1 MWRKS
6 QIAIEYAY
14 RYHATHPQSHVFWVY
29 AASAARF
36 DQAYKDIA
44 RKVKLPRVDD
54 PDVDVCELVSDWL
67 NNDDSGEWL
76 MILDNADNRD
86 LFLQPVNSEV
96 PKQVNMMKKP
106 LIDYLPINLT
116 SKRSLLITTR
126 NRLLG
131 EIISDENPCTEV
143 RPFAF
148 QEAKELLRS
157 RAGDVAESWS
167 DTDSDTLV
175 EVLGYIPLAITQSAA
190 FVKRYRTPLPRYL
203 KSLEKHEQNLK
214 DALRREFEDYTRER
228 DFPNAVFQTWE
239 ISFDQMRKQEPRAAE
254 MLSLMSMFDRQ
265 KIPEDLLRRPGE
277 RDVEFFAAIGTL
289 EGLSLITTDLENE
302 TFMIHRLVQLSIHI
316 WIEQHNEN
324 ALYEEKSLALLAGR
338 FPEGELGDRNVRES
352 LFPHAQAVLRYDLVS
367 EACVIHRA
375 DLLRNIGWFDWQQG
389 RYDIAYQ
396 KGLES
401 YELYRKQGG
410 YNDPRTL
417 KSSNLVA
424 FILLHQ
430 GKYEESE
437 KLCRRALELFKERLG
452 AEHLDVLD
460 SVSEM
465 AMALAGQGKYKE
477 AEEKHRLALEGERKV
492 LEAEHPTILASI
504 SNLALVLRRQGKYEK
519 AEEMN
524 RRALKGIEK
533 ALGVEHSET
542 LTFVANLASVLRRQ
556 GKYEE
561 AEEMNRRVL
570 KGREKVLRMD
580 HPDTLVS
587 VAKLAS
593 VLRRQGKYEEAE
605 EMNRR
610 ALKGIEKALGVEHP
624 ETLTL
629 VANLASIL
637 GDQGKYEEGEEMNRR
652 ALKGIEKA
660 LGVEHPE
667 TLTLVANL
675 ASVLRRQRKYE
686 EAEEMNRRVLKGRE
700 KVLGMDHPD
709 TLVSVAKLAS
719 VLRRQG
725 KYEEAE
731 EMNRRALEGRKKVL
745 GVDHPDTLK
754 SVANLASVRES
765 MKRRRG

>member
-14 RYHATHPQSHVFWVY
+14 RYHAAHPQSHVFWVY
-29 AASAARF
+29 AANAARF

-67 NNDDSGEWL
+67 NDNDSREWL

-96 PKQVNMMKKP
+96 PKQVTMMKKP
-106 LIDYLPINLT
+106 LIDYLPIKLT

-131 EIISDENPCTEV
+131 EIISNENPCTEV

-214 DALRREFEDYTRER
+214 DSLRREFEDYTRER
-228 DFPNAVFQTWE
+228 GFPNAVFQTWE
-239 ISFDQMRKQEPRAAE
+239 VSFDQMRKQEPRAAE

-316 WIEQHNEN
+316 WIEQHNEK

-338 FPEGELGDRNVRES
+338 FPEGELGDRSVCES

-367 EACVIHRA
+367 KACVIHRA

-389 RYDIAYQ
+389 RYEMAYH
-396 KGLES
+396 KGVES

-417 KSSNLVA
+417 KSSNLMA
-424 FILLHQ
+424 FILRCQ

-437 KLCRRALELFKERLG
+437 KLSRRALELFEERLG
-452 AEHLDVLD
+452 AEHLDILK
-460 SVSEM
+460 SVSTL
-465 AMALAGQGKYKE
+465 AIALGDQGKYKE

-492 LEAEHPTILASI
+492 LGTEHPTILASMG
-504 SNLALVLRRQGKYEK
+504 NLAWVLQKQKKYDE
-519 AEEMN
+519 AEEIN
-524 RRALKGIEK
+524 RRALKGKEK
-533 ALGVEHSET
+533 VLGVEHPET
-542 LTFVANLASVLRRQ
+542 LAGVSNLASL
-556 GKYEE
+556 
-561 AEEMNRRVL
+561 L
-570 KGREKVLRMD
+570 
-580 HPDTLVS
+580 HS
-587 VAKLAS
+587 
-593 VLRRQGKYEEAE
+593 QGKYEEAE

-610 ALKGIEKALGVEHP
+610 ALKGKEKVLGVEHP
-624 ETLTL
+624 ETL
-629 VANLASIL
+629 I
-637 GDQGKYEEGEEMNRR
+637 
-652 ALKGIEKA
+652 
-660 LGVEHPE
+660 
-667 TLTLVANL
+667 
-675 ASVLRRQRKYE
+675 SVS
-686 EAEEMNRRVLKGRE
+686 N
-700 KVLGMDHPD
+700 
-709 TLVSVAKLAS
+709 LVSL
-719 VLRRQG
+719 LRAQG

-731 EMNRRALEGRKKVL
+731 EMNRRALKGEERVLGVEHPYTLITLTNLALMLRDQGKYEEAEKINRRALKGKEKVLGVEHPETLITLTNLALMLQDQGKYEEAEEMNRQAWKGMERVL